1 MHFRKIFQSKYFLTK
16 QGIFLY
22 LAVPISRRFGI
33 IIPAVSI
40 KKMQDVFI
48 RRGGCH
54 NGHQMVKS
62 MNLIVFDMDGVLID
76 VSNSYREAVRKT
88 ARLFFSCAKNY
99 EKLPDPLF
107 PLDDL
112 ARLKESGGLNN
123 DWELTATTLNLLFLF
138 IEAKAQNRSTKSA
151 SYEKDIK
158 TYNVE
163 GLANF
168 LRESQNA
175 LTYLQTQY
183 GNSKSSF
190 VEHSFKGDVKTGNI
204 IKRMFQEIYLG
215 SSLFRSTYGIAPK
228 FSKDNGLINNE
239 ALLCDLPMLKD
250 LAGYHI
256 LGIATG
262 RPEMEALYTLERF
275 GIQEYFR
282 EVITLDDV
290 LSNEKAIFKK
300 RNEKISL
307 SKPNPF
313 MLDFLAEKTGGSF
326 EKLFYIGDMPDDI
339 QAAKASKNGYL
350 SIGVLYSS
358 PDPQNSRKILLQAG
372 ADYIIESL
380 AGLPEIIG

>member
-1 MHFRKIFQSKYFLTK
+1 
-16 QGIFLY
+16 
-22 LAVPISRRFGI
+22 
-33 IIPAVSI
+33 
-40 KKMQDVFI
+40 
-48 RRGGCH
+48 
-54 NGHQMVKS
+54 MVKS

-123 DWELTATTLNLLFLF
+123 DWELTATTLNPLFLF

-168 LRESQNA
+168 LRESKNA